1 MTTATVEKDH
11 ALSNAK
17 AKLKDIVKW
26 YREYQVLTDIS
37 DNELVPIKIGDL
49 VDGVWV
55 KTIPDNDPK
64 ARNEDDLRKEA
75 EQSVLSVEYRQS
87 CWQSVGSKL
96 VASQGRL
103 LLPWG
108 GPSCQIITDLD
119 EHGEPSGNVEIQY
132 QDWFKPWQ
140 GYWPSD
146 DIDNASNDE
155 ARTALEWFV
164 SLFFYG

>member
-1 MTTATVEKDH
+1 MTTVAVEKDH

-17 AKLKDIVKW
+17 AKLEDIIEW
-26 YREYQVLTDIS
+26 HREYQVLT
-37 DNELVPIKIGDL
+37 NV
-49 VDGVWV
+49 
-55 KTIPDNDPK
+55 PDNDSK

-103 LLPWG
+103 LLTFG

-119 EHGEPSGNVEIQY
+119 NHGEPSGNVEIQY

-146 DIDNASNDE
+146 DVDNASNDE

>member
-11 ALSNAK
+11 SLVNAK
-17 AKLKDIVKW
+17 AHLESI
-26 YREYQVLTDIS
+26 I
-37 DNELVPIKIGDL
+37 ELSRKYS
-49 VDGVWV
+49 
-55 KTIPDNDPK
+55 K
-64 ARNEDDLRKEA
+64 ASEDDEYNSMDEIEEVARE
-75 EQSVLSVEYRQS
+75 SVLSVEYRQS

-103 LLPWG
+103 LLTWG

-132 QDWFKPWQ
+132 QDWYKPWE

-146 DIDNASNDE
+146 DIDDASNDE
-155 ARTALEWFV
+155 ARAALEWYV
-164 SLFFYG
+164 GLFFFGQ

>member
-11 ALSNAK
+11 ALANAK
-17 AKLKDIVKW
+17 AHLESI
-26 YREYQVLTDIS
+26 I
-37 DNELVPIKIGDL
+37 ELSRKYS
-49 VDGVWV
+49 
-55 KTIPDNDPK
+55 K
-64 ARNEDDLRKEA
+64 ASEDDEYNSMDEIEEVARE
-75 EQSVLSVEYRQS
+75 SVLSIEYRQS

-96 VASQGRL
+96 TASQGRL
-103 LLPWG
+103 LLTWG

-146 DIDNASNDE
+146 DINDASNDE
-155 ARTALEWFV
+155 VRTALEWYV
-164 SLFFYG
+164 GLFFYGQ